1 VGKLKKGDELIF
13 SCTYDTS
20 SRTSPTTFGDFTQ
33 TEMCW
38 SAFMYYPAQRM
49 NRAIYS
55 GSNMMYCE
63 GADLSPQFFFEPVV
77 PASTCVQSG
86 DLRSTAGQQA
96 LTAMGV
102 DVSCIQPLPEV
113 TSTSVGQDSS
123 ISNNVQPGSLAVAL
137 TFALAVQIVA

>member
-1 VGKLKKGDELIF
+1 MGKLKKGDELIL

-49 NRAIYS
+49 NRAIYF
-55 GSNMMYCE
+55 GSNVMYCE
-63 GADLSPQFFFEPVV
+63 GSDLSPQFFLEPVV
-77 PASTCVQSG
+77 PSSTCLARG

-102 DVSCIQPLPEV
+102 NVSSIQDLPEV
-113 TSTSVGQDSS
+113 TSTTVRQDSS
-123 ISNNVQPGSLAVAL
+123 LSNTVQPGSLAVAL